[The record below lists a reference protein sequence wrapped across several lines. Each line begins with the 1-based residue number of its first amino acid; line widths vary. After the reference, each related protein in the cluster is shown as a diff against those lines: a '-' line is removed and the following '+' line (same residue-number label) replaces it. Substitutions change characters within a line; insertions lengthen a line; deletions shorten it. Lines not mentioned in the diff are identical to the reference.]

1 MDEVEVQESQLEDSE
16 AGQSPG
22 EILARA
28 REAKELS
35 RVQVSEEL
43 GLTAAVIRDIELSRF
58 EKFPSGIYVR
68 GYIRN
73 YCKLVGLEEEKILA
87 VYDRFAENN
96 PVPDESPFGSNEQ
109 VDHVSNGKIK
119 LVIGVAALV
128 VAIVLIVL
136 FAL

>member
-109 VDHVSNGKIK
+109 VDHVSSGKIK
-119 LVIGVAALV
+119 LVIGVAVLV
-128 VAIVLIVL
+128 VAIVLIVV